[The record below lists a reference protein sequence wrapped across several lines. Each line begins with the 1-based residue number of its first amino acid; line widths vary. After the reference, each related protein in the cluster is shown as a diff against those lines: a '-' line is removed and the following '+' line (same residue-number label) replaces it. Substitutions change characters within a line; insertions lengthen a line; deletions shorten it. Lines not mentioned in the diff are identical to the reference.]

1 MRCRMLAMDLDGTLT
16 NSRKEVSDRNKE
28 YVHRAAAA
36 GVHIVLASGR
46 PEIGQRNIIQR
57 LELKR
62 TGGFMMA
69 CNGSHIVE
77 FREGREKSLRSVT
90 LDPDTITRASVFARE
105 NGVDAFSYN
114 STGILTENPEGE
126 WLQKEVYNCGR
137 PLIYTDC
144 LEETLIKAKI
154 ETHKLVITA
163 SHEDLLKIKEDLET
177 VLSGDAW
184 VFFSEPHFLEV
195 TPPGVDKAT
204 SLSWLCSYLGVS
216 PESVIACG
224 DSGNDISM
232 LRFAGMGVAVG
243 NALPEVKAAAD
254 CTVASNDEDGVAEA
268 IEKLILCNKNAAE

>member
-1 MRCRMLAMDLDGTLT
+1 MRFRMLAMDLDGTLT

-28 YVHRAAAA
+28 NIQLAAEA

-46 PEIGQRNIIQR
+46 PEIGQKPIIER

-62 TGGFMMA
+62 IGGFMLA

-77 FREGREKSLRSVT
+77 IRDGREKSLRSIT
-90 LDPDTITRASVFARE
+90 LDPDTITRASSFARE
-105 NGVDAFSYN
+105 RGVDAFSYN
-114 STGILTENPEGE
+114 NVGILTENPEGE

-137 PLIYTDC
+137 PLVYTEC

-154 ETHKLVITA
+154 QTHKMVLTA
-163 SHEDLLKIKEDLET
+163 SHEDLLAIKEDLKE
-177 VLSGDAW
+177 LLGDNAW
-184 VFFSEPHFLEV
+184 IFFSEPHFLEV

-204 SLSWLCSYLGVS
+204 SLAWLCDYLGVR
-216 PESVIACG
+216 PEEVVACG

-232 LRFAGMGVAVG
+232 LQFAGAGVAVG

-254 CTVASNDEDGVAEA
+254 CTVASNDADGVAEA
-268 IEKLILCNKNAAE
+268 VEKYIL